1 MIPIA
6 KMDFKIKKAAAED
19 RQVLGNLMQYYV
31 YDFSEFLDFHVNQS
45 GRFGDYPGLDNYWIK
60 KTHFPYLLEF
70 EGKHAGFALVNFKES
85 EDKAYFTI
93 AEFFI
98 MKKYRKNGFGRTA
111 AHQIFDLHRGNWE
124 VLQVEKNTPAQA
136 FWRKVIGEYTNGDY
150 TERTNDKGSKIQ
162 EFNNLLEE

>member
-1 MIPIA
+1 
-6 KMDFKIKKAAAED
+6 
-19 RQVLGNLMQYYV
+19 MQYYV

-111 AHQIFDLHRGNWE
+111 AHQIFDRCTEAIGKCFRSRKTRLPKLFG
-124 VLQVEKNTPAQA
+124 EKLLVSIQTEITQSGLTIKEARFRNLIIYLKS
-136 FWRKVIGEYTNGDY
+136 KVG
-150 TERTNDKGSKIQ
+150 KQ
-162 EFNNLLEE
+162 

>member
-19 RQVLGNLMQYYV
+19 RQVLDNLMQYYV

-45 GRFGDYPGLDNYWIK
+45 GRFGDYPLDNYWLK
-60 KTHFPYLLEF
+60 KTHFPYLLEVN
-70 EGKHAGFALVNFKES
+70 GSYAGFALVNFKES

-98 MKKYRKNGFGRTA
+98 MKKYRKNGFGKA
-111 AHQIFDLHRGNWE
+111 AAYQIFNRFRGEWE
-124 VLQVEKNTPAQA
+124 ILQVEKNIPAQA
-136 FWRKVIGEYTNGDY
+136 FWRKVVGEYTNGGY
-150 TERTNDKGSKIQ
+150 TERTNENGSKIQ
-162 EFNNLLEE
+162 EFNNLLKE